1 MPEENRNVCQTM
13 INTKRDLLEYC
24 ENNGNHYFSKGTM
37 RWFNSRLLDT
47 VIQRNGIVY
56 FLTSEKFESH
66 LYERHIV
73 EPRKYTIRKLELV
86 AGERASFDNVGEFQE
101 YKTARQARNALLDYL
116 DFLDASQTTG

>member
-1 MPEENRNVCQTM
+1 MTPENQIVCQTK
-13 INTKRDLLEYC
+13 INTKRDLLEYASD
-24 ENNGNHYFSKGTM
+24 NGNHYFSKGTM
-37 RWFNSRLLDT
+37 RWFNSRLLNG

-73 EPRKYTIRKLELV
+73 EPRKYTIRKLELN

-101 YKTARQARNALLDYL
+101 YRTAREARRYLFDYL
-116 DFLDASQTTG
+116 DFLDASQTN